1 MLVKMK
7 LCQDMQFQ
15 ENTVLEITVNSEAI
29 GAFVPVLEY
38 GPTTGKPYIACYQV
52 FFMQGLMYGSPT
64 GFFYMTIEEEERL
77 EKVLKPHGGLKTNLV
92 M

>member
-15 ENTVLEITVNSEAI
+15 ENTVLEIIVNSEAI
-29 GAFVPVLEY
+29 GAFVPVLES
-38 GPTTGKPYIACYQV
+38 GMITGKPYIACYQV
-52 FFMQGLMYGSPT
+52 CFMQGLMYGSPT
-64 GFFYMTIEEEERL
+64 GSFYMTIEEEERL
-77 EKVLKPHGGLKTNLV
+77 EKILKPHGGLKTNLV